1 MGRRNKVEK
10 GEARGRKK
18 EVNLAMIA
26 ANNHYAGFGPGTANL
41 FRKMVGLPE
50 LSWEN
55 QNQLQERLELRKR
68 LLRELEQDQKLGTLL
83 KGLQLKIDKAVL

>member
-1 MGRRNKVEK
+1 MGRRNK
-10 GEARGRKK
+10 RGRRKD
-18 EVNLAMIA
+18 VSLAMIA

-55 QNQLQERLELRKR
+55 QRQIQENVQQQHKLEQQQDQQIRNLKTSSKNDRKR
-68 LLRELEQDQKLGTLL
+68 RQSSLVEFMK
-83 KGLQLKIDKAVL
+83 